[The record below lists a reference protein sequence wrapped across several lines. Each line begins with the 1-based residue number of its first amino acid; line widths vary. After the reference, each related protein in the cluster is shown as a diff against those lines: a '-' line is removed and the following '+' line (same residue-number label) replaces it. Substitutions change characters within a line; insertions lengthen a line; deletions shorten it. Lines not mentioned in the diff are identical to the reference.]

1 MPIKRAFLAFAI
13 IAGLVTCLA
22 PARTSAEP
30 FQIED
35 LPPDLVPWVPW
46 VLDDVPDHFCPA
58 VDGEAVC
65 LWPGE
70 LMLALNASGGRF
82 SMSVTADRDL
92 FFSLPGDPAHWPLEV
107 TLDGKPAVVLNIDG
121 SPQIRVQRGTWKV
134 EGQLVWNEMP
144 EGIHIPITIGL
155 VSLEVESKPIPFPR
169 RDEDG
174 LLWLQ
179 SALNEE
185 AEGDRLDLEVYR
197 KLHDAVPLTV
207 VTKIVLRASGKSR
220 EVDLGPVLLANT
232 TIMSVAS
239 DIPAR
244 IDKEGHLRVQVRAG
258 THDVALTARSNGSPK
273 AFTCTPREKPWPA
286 EEIWVWEGDEVLR
299 QVTTSG
305 PPGIDSSRTNLPKEW
320 SSLPA
325 FLMQPDGK
333 LLLTTTRR
341 GEPDPPP
348 DQISLS
354 REIWMDLD
362 GSGFTVRDNLSGE
375 LNRTWRL
382 DLEPPGEL
390 GHVSVD
396 GQDQLITVNP
406 GTKKPGVELRSGSLN
421 MTAEWMI
428 GGSTK
433 KLPAVGWTQSVQD
446 LDATLN
452 LPPGWT
458 LITARGVDDL
468 PGTWWDEWDLFS
480 FFFVLLVALG
490 VGKLTRWYFGI
501 AALLTLVLIHLE
513 TELGFVVFISLS
525 LLLFLGLL
533 KVLPRGK
540 LHVAVRICWWVTV
553 GILVLALVPFSVTQA
568 RKGLYPQIDDEGA
581 YNDFDLAAIPALPM
595 AMGGMADESIVLEEF
610 GARVDDGRGDMGIG
624 DTIAGEFDQAEFE
637 QGKGKEKKKAAAKP
651 MAQRAVTGKVDS
663 LDGFLDIASYPS
675 GANVNA
681 RGGKAGQFWRKSLQQ
696 DPKAVVQ
703 TGPGVPTW
711 SWRSW
716 NLSWSGPVDKGHE
729 IDLYLLSPR
738 TNMILSFLRI
748 LMLVFLSLVIIR
760 EAVRTVAGK
769 TDDKPKKPPKEKT
782 AKKAV
787 AATAG
792 ALLMIASLLAPSS
805 ASGAEQPS
813 QQTLNDLLEKIT
825 RVADCS
831 PDCVSTSL
839 LEVELQ
845 DEVLTLD
852 ADVHVGAPS
861 SWRIPG
867 PAGNWVPGD
876 VTVDGRR
883 STAIALLDDGF
894 LHLRLDRGRHHIRVS
909 GPAPPG
915 DAVTLEFGETPHR
928 VVAQAPGWT
937 IDGLR
942 EDGRVEASIQLS
954 RLQQSTANDGAASE
968 VDEHSYPP
976 WLEVTRTLDLGIPW
990 LVHTVVRRVSPTGS
1004 PVMARIPLLD
1014 GESVTESDLQVEENA
1029 VVLSMGR
1036 DDTSVVWSS
1045 TLDEQNLIALIAPND
1060 SPWSETWVLSCSPT
1074 WQCDFDGLNPIR
1086 HKSSGNLEP
1095 TFKPWPG
1102 EKLEIKMVRPDGVD
1116 GQSITVDSARLHVS
1130 PGIRLLKATLDLVIR
1145 SSQGGVQVITL
1156 PKKASIQKLS
1166 VNNDE
1171 RHFRQKGEKLEVTLK
1186 PGAQTIH
1193 LEWQQ
1198 PGGISSVHK
1207 VPKVDLGGPA
1217 ANAKVV
1223 VELPG
1228 DRWLLW
1234 AGGPSWGPAILF
1246 WGFLLTILLGG
1257 LILGRLSL
1265 SPLKDWQWMLLAL
1278 GLTQIPVPVALI
1290 IVGWFFILE
1299 WRKRKPPTH
1308 FFWHNTLQIVI
1319 GIWTL
1324 GALICLFAAVYSG
1337 LAVQPDMQVSGA
1349 GSSDTELIWY
1359 MDRIDGSMSQPW
1371 VLSLPDLAWKV
1382 LMLLWSL
1389 WLAWSLVKWSRWGW
1403 KAFSHER
1410 LWRPIPSPTPR
1421 TPAPAPSAPASAKPE
1436 VQQEGPGNKKG

>member
-1 MPIKRAFLAFAI
+1 MPIKRAFLAFAFVT
-13 IAGLVTCLA
+13 GLVACLA
-22 PARTSAEP
+22 PLQASAEP
-30 FQIED
+30 FPIED
-35 LPPDLVPWVPW
+35 LPPDLDSWVPW
-46 VLDDVPDHFCPA
+46 VLDDAPDHFCPA
-58 VDGEAVC
+58 VDGEAIC

-70 LMLALNASGGRF
+70 LMLVLDGSGGRF
-82 SMSVTADRDL
+82 SLYVTTDRDL
-92 FFSLPGDPAHWPLEV
+92 SFSLPGDLAHWPQDV
-107 TLDGKPAVVLNIDG
+107 TLDGRPVVVLNSDG

-134 EGQLVWNEMP
+134 DGRLVWNEMP

-155 VSLEVESKPIPFPR
+155 VSLEVESKPIQFPR

-185 AEGDRLDLEVYR
+185 AEGDRMDLEVYR
-197 KLHDAVPLTV
+197 KLSDNVPLTV

-232 TIMSVAS
+232 TIMSVTS

-244 IDKEGHLRVQVRAG
+244 IDKEGHLRIQVRAG
-258 THDVALTARSNGSPK
+258 THDVELTARSNGSPTE
-273 AFTCTPREKPWPA
+273 FTSTPREEPWPA
-286 EEIWVWEGDEVLR
+286 EEIWVWQGDEVLR
-299 QVTTSG
+299 QVSTSG
-305 PPGIDSSRTNLPKEW
+305 PPGIDPSRTNLPKEW

-325 FLMQPDGK
+325 FLMHPGGK
-333 LLLTTTRR
+333 LLIKTTRK

-375 LNRTWRL
+375 LNSTWRL
-382 DLEPPGEL
+382 DLEAPEGEL

-396 GQDQLITVNP
+396 GEDQLITVNP

-428 GGSTK
+428 SGSTQ

-446 LDATLN
+446 LAATLN

-480 FFFVLLVALG
+480 FFFVLLVSLG
-490 VGKLTRWYFGI
+490 IGKLTRWFYGI
-501 AALLTLVLIHLE
+501 VALGTLVLIHLE
-513 TELGFVVFISLS
+513 AELGFVVFISLS

-540 LHVAVRICWWVTV
+540 LHLAMRICWWITV

-568 RKGLYPQIDDEGA
+568 RKGLYPQIDDEGG
-581 YNDFDLAAIPALPM
+581 YNDFDFNNIPAMPL
-595 AMGGMADESIVLEEF
+595 AMGGMADETISLEES
-610 GARVDDGRGDMGIG
+610 GARIDDTEEDKGIG
-624 DTIAGEFDQAEFE
+624 DAITGEFEQAEFE
-637 QGKGKEKKKAAAKP
+637 RAKESKKKAPSKP
-651 MAQRAVTGKVDS
+651 MAQRYVQAKVDS
-663 LDGFLDIASYPS
+663 IDGLLDIASSPS
-675 GANVNA
+675 GSSVNM
-681 RGGKAGQFWRKSLQQ
+681 RTGKAGKFWRKSLQQ

-703 TGPGVPTW
+703 TGPGVPVW

-716 NLSWSGPVDKGHE
+716 QLSWSGPVDKGHE
-729 IDLYLLSPR
+729 VDLFLLSPR
-738 TNMILSFLRI
+738 ANMILSFLRI
-748 LMLVFLSLVIIR
+748 ILLVFLSLVIIR
-760 EAVRTVAGK
+760 EAVRTIAGK
-769 TDDKPKKPPKEKT
+769 NDDNPGKPTPKKI
-782 AKKAV
+782 AKKAI
-787 AATAG
+787 AATTG
-792 ALLMIASLLAPSS
+792 AILVLASLLAPASV
-805 ASGAEQPS
+805 SGAEQPS
-813 QQTLNDLLEKIT
+813 QQVLDDLREKIT
-825 RVADCS
+825 RVADCN

-845 DEVLTLD
+845 GDVLTLD
-852 ADVHVGAPS
+852 ADVHVGTPS

-867 PAGNWVPGD
+867 PAGNWVPKD
-876 VTVDGRR
+876 VIVDGRR
-883 STAIALLDDGF
+883 STAMALLDDGF
-894 LHLRLDRGRHHIRVS
+894 LHLRLDRGRHRVRVS

-954 RLQQSTANDGAASE
+954 RLQQSTVQGGAASE

-976 WLEVTRTLDLGIPW
+976 WLEVTRTLDIGIPW
-990 LVHTVVRRVSPTGS
+990 LVHTEVRRVSPTGS
-1004 PVMARIPLLD
+1004 PVMARIPLLT
-1014 GESVTESDLQVEENA
+1014 GESVTESDLQVEENG

-1036 DDTSVVWSS
+1036 DDTTVVWSS
-1045 TLDEQNLIALIAPND
+1045 TLEEQKRIDLVAPSD
-1060 SPWSETWVLSCSPT
+1060 SPWSEIWVLSCSPA
-1074 WQCDFDGLNPIR
+1074 WQCDFNGLNPIR
-1086 HKSSGNLEP
+1086 HKSSGVLEP

-1102 EKLEIKMVRPDGVD
+1102 DKLVINMVRPDGVK
-1116 GQSITVDSARLHVS
+1116 GQSITVDSARLHVY
-1130 PGIRLLKATLDLVIR
+1130 PGIRLLKATLNMVIR

-1166 VNNDE
+1166 VNGED
-1171 RHFRQKGEKLEVTLK
+1171 RHFRQKGKKLEVTLK
-1186 PGAQTIH
+1186 PGSQSIH

-1198 PGGISSVHK
+1198 PGGISSVHT

-1265 SPLKDWQWMLLAL
+1265 SPLKDWQWMLLVL

-1290 IVGWFFILE
+1290 IVGWFFILA
-1299 WRKRKPPTH
+1299 WRKKKPPHH
-1308 FFWHNTLQIVI
+1308 FFWHNSLQIVI
-1319 GIWTL
+1319 GMWTL
-1324 GALICLFAAVYSG
+1324 GALVCLFAAVYSG

-1349 GSSDTELIWY
+1349 SSSDTELIWY
-1359 MDRIDGSMSQPW
+1359 VDRIDGSMPQPW

-1403 KAFSHER
+1403 KAFSRGR
-1410 LWRPIPSPTPR
+1410 LWLPIPKTPTP
-1421 TPAPAPSAPASAKPE
+1421 ASSAPASAKPE
-1436 VQQEGPGNKKG
+1436 VQQENSEKKDE